1 MEVTEGWN
9 AIKISIKR
17 LITPVMKSYFL
28 TTERL
33 GFSIWHEDDIRD
45 AARLWGDPAVTRYL
59 VTEGRMTPDQVQ
71 ERLLKEIECFR
82 VNGIQYWPVF
92 LRDGDEFVGCCGLRP
107 VDGNLKHMEMGVH
120 LVKEQWRT
128 GIATEACRAVIQ
140 YAFEHLQAECI
151 FAGHH
156 PENRVTPR
164 LLERLGFRFL
174 KEKHYPPTGLMH
186 PSYILQTSIDQP

>member
-1 MEVTEGWN
+1 
-9 AIKISIKR
+9 
-17 LITPVMKSYFL
+17 MKSYFL

-33 GFSIWHEDDIRD
+33 GFSIWHAEDIRD

-59 VTEGRMTPDQVQ
+59 VAEGRMTPDQVQ
-71 ERLLKEIECFR
+71 ERLWKEIECFR

-92 LRDGDEFVGCCGLRP
+92 LRAGDEFVGCCGLRP
-107 VDGNLKHMEMGVH
+107 VDGNQKHMEMGVH
-120 LVKEQWRT
+120 LVKEQWRK
-128 GIATEACRAVIQ
+128 GIATEACGAVIQ

-174 KEKHYPPTGLMH
+174 EEKYYPPTGLMH
-186 PSYILQTSIDQP
+186 PSYILQTSTDKP